1 MSLSTRRHSLSH
13 IMAQA
18 TRMVMWPNALLA
30 IGPDVDN
37 GWYYDIDF
45 GDTTLEEAKLRDIEK
60 KMKAIVREGQEFK
73 QFSLSVTDA
82 KTFVSALGE
91 TYKLEMIEDLAA
103 RGETTISFFANIGK
117 FHNPAYAGFEF
128 LNNPNTVAIVENGEV
143 SVPVILSET
152 KDPWTKITLDSSQ
165 AQNDGTQNLKTWK
178 LENSHFDFRL
188 STFIDM
194 CQGPHVEFTNLIP
207 EDSFKLDKL
216 AWAYWRGDSKNKQ
229 LTRIYGLAFDTGEA
243 LAKYE
248 NMMEEAKKRDHR
260 ILGKK
265 LKLFTVSDMVGSGLP
280 LIQPNGMIIREAIKD
295 YLWDLHKDKG
305 YLRVCTPHLAKEEL
319 YQTSGHAGKYLED
332 MFSVYGG
339 TSKENFFL
347 KPMNCPHHMQ
357 LFADNQFSYRDM
369 PIRYFEPAT
378 VYRDEK
384 TGQLSGLTR
393 VRSITQDDGHLFCR
407 VGQIKEEVSMIVD
420 IVKEFYTTFGLMEW
434 YWVSLS
440 IRDPKTPE
448 KYLGGDDVWQI
459 AEKALEEAAIANK
472 LNYRPMPGE
481 AAFYGP
487 KLDFMFQDAI
497 GREWQ
502 LATIQCDFNQPNR
515 FQLSFKNELGE
526 DEQPVVIHRA
536 ISGSLE
542 RFMGIM
548 IEHFA
553 GTFPLWLAPEQV
565 RIIPVGEAFFDYGN
579 EVYALLRKS
588 GLRVKLDDSTDSLGK
603 KIRNAETEH
612 ANYILV
618 VGEQEKIA
626 RTLAVRNFKTKW
638 QSVESIEDFTRRVK
652 EEIEKKTL

>member
-1 MSLSTRRHSLSH
+1 MHSPLSTRRHSLSH

-18 TRMVMWPNALLA
+18 TRMVMWANVKLA
-30 IGPDVDN
+30 IWPDIDT

-45 GDTTLEEAKLRDIEK
+45 GDATLEEAKLKDIEK

-73 QFSLSVTDA
+73 QFSLSVADA
-82 KTFVSALGE
+82 KAFTKALGE
-91 TYKLEMIEDLAA
+91 TYKLEMIEDLERAW
-103 RGETTISFFANIGK
+103 ETVIGFYANIGK
-117 FHNPAYAGFEF
+117 FQNPVYANFSYLG
-128 LNNPNTVAIVENGEV
+128 A
-143 SVPVILSET
+143 
-152 KDPWTKITLDSSQ
+152 
-165 AQNDGTQNLKTWK
+165 
-178 LENSHFDFRL
+178 NSTA
-188 STFIDM
+188 TFIDM
-194 CQGPHVEFTNLIP
+194 CQWPHMTNTNEIP

-216 AWAYWRGDSKNKQ
+216 AGAYWRGDAKNRQ
-229 LTRIYGLAFDTGEA
+229 LTRIYGLAF
-243 LAKYE
+243 E
-248 NMMEEAKKRDHR
+248 NKEELDAYQKMMEEAKKRDHR

-265 LKLFTVSDMVGSGLP
+265 LKLFTVSEMVGSGLP
-280 LIQPNGMIIREAIKD
+280 LIQPRGMIIREAIKD
-295 YLWDLHKDKG
+295 YLWELHSDKW
-305 YLRVCTPHLAKEEL
+305 YDRVCTPHLAKEEL

-357 LFADNQFSYRDM
+357 IFADNQFSYRDM
-369 PIRYFEPAT
+369 PVRYFEPAT

-393 VRSITQDDGHLFCR
+393 VRAITQDDGHLFCR
-407 VGQIKEEVSMIVD
+407 ASQIKEEVSTIVD
-420 IVKEFYTTFGLMEW
+420 IVKEFYTTFGLMDG

-440 IRDPKTPE
+440 IRDPLTPE
-448 KYLGGDDVWQI
+448 KYLGGDDVWEI
-459 AEKALEEAAIANK
+459 AEKALEEAAIANN
-472 LNYRPMPGE
+472 LNYRRMPGE

-487 KLDFMFQDAI
+487 KLDFMFKDAI

-515 FQLSFKNELGE
+515 FKLSFKNEKWE
-526 DEQPVVIHRA
+526 EEQPVVIHRA

-565 RIIPVGEAFFDYGN
+565 RIIPVGEAFNIYG
-579 EVYALLRKS
+579 EDVYQILKS
-588 GLRVKLDDSTDSLGK
+588 AWIRVHLDDSSDSLGK

-618 VGEQEKIA
+618 VGEAEMIA
-626 RTLAVRNFKTKW
+626 RTLAVRNFKTKA
-638 QSVESIEDFTRRVK
+638 QTTEKVEEFVERIKIEVTTK
-652 EEIEKKTL
+652 SL

>member
-1 MSLSTRRHSLSH
+1 MSLPLSTCRHSLSH

-18 TRMVMWPNALLA
+18 TRMVMGAGAKLA

-45 GDTTLEEAKLRDIEK
+45 GDVALEESKLKDIEK
-60 KMKAIVREGQEFK
+60 KMKGIVREGQEFK
-73 QFSLSVTDA
+73 QFSLSFDNAINFVT
-82 KTFVSALGE
+82 ALWE
-91 TYKLEMIEDLAA
+91 DYKKEMIEDLYAKWE
-103 RGETTISFFANIGK
+103 RTISFFANIGK
-117 FHNPAYAGFEF
+117 FQNPAYAGFEF
-128 LNNPNTVAIVENGEV
+128 LNNPMTIAI
-143 SVPVILSET
+143 T
-152 KDPWTKITLDSSQ
+152 KDGEIMVPSPLEGSAKQGVDAQGNSS
-165 AQNDGTQNLKTWK
+165 N
-178 LENSHFDFRL
+178 FDFRL

-194 CQGPHVEFTNLIP
+194 CQGPHVANTSEIP
-207 EDSFKLDKL
+207 EDSFSLDKL
-216 AWAYWRGDSKNKQ
+216 AGAYWRGDAKNRQ
-229 LTRIYGLAFDTGEA
+229 LTRIYGLAFETGTELEA
-243 LAKYE
+243 YKT
-248 NMMEEAKKRDHR
+248 MMEEAKKRDHR
-260 ILGKK
+260 IIGKK
-265 LKLFTVSDMVGSGLP
+265 MKLFTVSDLVGSGLP
-280 LIQPNGMIIREAIKD
+280 LIQPKGMILRKSIED
-295 YLWDLHKDKG
+295 YLWSLHADKE
-305 YLRVCTPHLAKEEL
+305 YHRVWTPHLAKEEL
-319 YQTSGHAGKYLED
+319 YQTSGHAWKYLED

-369 PIRYFEPAT
+369 PVRYFEPAT

-407 VGQIKEEVSMIVD
+407 VSQIKDEVSTIVN
-420 IVKEFYTTFGLMEW
+420 IIKEFYTTFGLMDG

-440 IRDPKTPE
+440 IRDMNTPE
-448 KYLGGDDVWQI
+448 KYLGENNVWEI
-459 AEKALEEAAIANK
+459 AEKALEDAAIANG

-487 KLDFMFQDAI
+487 KLDFMFKDAI

-515 FQLSFKNELGE
+515 FGLSFKNELGE

-553 GTFPLWLAPEQV
+553 WVFPLWLAPEQV
-565 RIIPVGEAFFDYGN
+565 RIIPVGEAFV
-579 EVYALLRKS
+579 EYAYAVKKNLS
-588 GLRVKLDDSTDSLGK
+588 DANIRVSVDDASDSLGK
-603 KIRNAETEH
+603 KIRNAETDH
-612 ANYILV
+612 VNYILV
-618 VGEQEKIA
+618 VWEQEMKSSS
-626 RTLAVRNFKTKW
+626 LAVRNFKTKE
-638 QSVESIEDFTRRVK
+638 QTNEYIDDFEKRIV
-652 EEIEKKTL
+652 EEIQKKSL